1 MTRWAVWMALALA
14 PAAFAAPKTIA
25 ATRADVQA
33 TFEHCLEA
41 LRTLDGDSFGACFDD
56 DVTLF
61 NPDISDAKTLHLLHG
76 RAAVEGHF
84 RAMFDA
90 LRKDSRDARLDIAPR
105 DVLIQLAG
113 DTAVVTF
120 EFPRSDAGYGR
131 RTMVL
136 VHRAAGWKIL
146 HIHASNIPGSR
157 ATP

>member
-1 MTRWAVWMALALA
+1 MTRWVVWMALALA
-14 PAAFAAPKTIA
+14 PAAFAAPKTA
-25 ATRADVQA
+25 ATTRAEVQV
-33 TFEHCLEA
+33 TFEQCIDA
-41 LRTLDGDSFGACFDD
+41 LRTLDGDRFGACFDD

-61 NPDISDAKTLHLLHG
+61 NPDIPDAKSLHLLHG

-84 RAMFDA
+84 RSMFEA
-90 LRKDSRDARLDIAPR
+90 VRKSAPEPRIDVRPR

-113 DTAVVTF
+113 DTAVITF
-120 EFPRSDAGYGR
+120 EFPRDDSGYGR

-136 VHRAAGWKIL
+136 VRRHAGWKIL